1 MVYQRATLSL
11 KRAIGNFTDNKED
24 EEWLSCPGFLFLL
37 YAVFYVLKLF
47 SLYLPDASLPGV
59 CVQGLQWRQN
69 GAQVPSC
76 SHKAR
81 CKPSPTAGL
90 QWVGAE
96 QDIVV
101 APVEGVRPT
110 LWDLSESCKQGPCVC
125 SEEVKTCLLYSPRAF
140 PPGVIVII
148 PLITDFWQHSLLVHL
163 FTPVLGLHAKKA
175 DFPPEITLS
184 PATAEET
191 LCSTN
196 RHVFIAKK
204 HLSVGR
210 LAVYYT
216 SNLLQIMCA
225 CFMSIYGARCH

>member
-1 MVYQRATLSL
+1 MS
-11 KRAIGNFTDNKED
+11 
-24 EEWLSCPGFLFLL
+24 WLPVSTICCFLCSK
-37 YAVFYVLKLF
+37 AVFSV
-47 SLYLPDASLPGV
+47 SARCIITRCV
-59 CVQGLQWRQN
+59 CAGSAVTAEWS
-69 GAQVPSC
+69 PSC
-76 SHKAR
+76 SHKTR

-96 QDIVV
+96 QDTVV

-175 DFPPEITLS
+175 DFPPEITSS

-204 HLSVGR
+204 HLPVGR